1 MDLLIAVVTLG
12 GVFALLSL
20 ALNLQMGYAGLINF
34 GIVAYFCAG
43 AYAYAILTQPPPTE
57 FDAYLF
63 GFNLPT
69 WLGVVGAIAAAALF
83 ALITGWPALRLR
95 GEYLALTTFAFAEVF
110 GTLVTNTSSVTN
122 GTLGFLGIDQ
132 PWSEQINPV
141 SYPLVLAVIV
151 GALVMVVFLLAQRL
165 TSAPFGRALLAIQDD
180 ELAALQA
187 GKNVRSLRLQAFL
200 LGAGISGLAG
210 AAYIW
215 YTTVVSP
222 QMFTAEVTFTV
233 FIALILGGL
242 RSNLGAVLGAAIL
255 IGFQESL
262 RLLATNPLIAER
274 TSAVQAFAEGVA
286 LVLLLRLA
294 PGGLAEIIRR
304 TRRSSSSSQG
314 SDDPEEKSATD
325 MAVTGRGVA

>member
-12 GVFALLSL
+12 GIFALLSL

-43 AYAYAILTQPPPTE
+43 AYAYCVLTQPPPTK

-63 GFNLPT
+63 GFGLPM
-69 WLGVVGAIAAAALF
+69 WVGVVGAVVAAALF

-110 GTLVTNTSSVTN
+110 GTLVTNTSAVTN
-122 GTLGFLGIDQ
+122 GTLGFLGIAQ

-141 SYPLVLAVIV
+141 HYPLVLAAIIAV
-151 GALVMVVFLLAQRL
+151 LVLVVFLVARRLAE
-165 TSAPFGRALLAIQDD
+165 APFGRALLAVQDD

-187 GKNVRSLRLQAFL
+187 GKAVRNLRLQAFL

-215 YTTVVSP
+215 YTTVVNP
-222 QMFTAEVTFTV
+222 HMFTAEVTFTV
-233 FIALILGGL
+233 FIALILGGV
-242 RSNLGAVLGAAIL
+242 RSNVGAVLGAAIL
-255 IGFQESL
+255 IGFQEGL
-262 RLLATNPLIAER
+262 RLLATNPVIGEK

-286 LVLLLRLA
+286 LILLLRFA

-304 TRRSSSSSQG
+304 VRSTSPSRQDNRAASS
-314 SDDPEEKSATD
+314 PATEKA
-325 MAVTGRGVA
+325 MAERGAA